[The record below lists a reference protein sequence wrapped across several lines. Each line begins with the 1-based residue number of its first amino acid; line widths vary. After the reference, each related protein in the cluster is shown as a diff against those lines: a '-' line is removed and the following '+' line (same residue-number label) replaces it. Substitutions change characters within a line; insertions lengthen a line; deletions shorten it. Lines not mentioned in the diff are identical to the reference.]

1 MKVAIQIF
9 GHLRSYKKCYKALH
23 KHLISKY
30 DCDVFMH
37 TWSLTNHSTKTWHKN
52 ICKAKPVYGKEDYL
66 KKIYNLKSLK
76 IEEQKQED
84 LGKFISFKKEISI
97 LGIKALFHTMKSVN
111 DLRLNY
117 EKQNKVKYDFVIMVR
132 PDILLKTDFQIDDF
146 IKEVDKELINKS
158 VFTIG
163 FPIFN
168 TLNYFQTIGATDV
181 LFFTKPEIL
190 NNIYKNEDK
199 FLSIV
204 ENNKDCHFGPEYCFI
219 NAVEKSGYKAIFL
232 KYVLK
237 QDFEFKRGLSFK
249 EAITNFVSI
258 RKRQCNLT
266 INICSYLSFPIFK
279 FSFRIFKFQIEFCIG
294 NPC

>member
-204 ENNKDCHFGPEYCFI
+204 FASPI
-219 NAVEKSGYKAIFL
+219 LPFL
-232 KYVLK
+232 NL
-237 QDFEFKRGLSFK
+237 
-249 EAITNFVSI
+249 SI
-258 RKRQCNLT
+258 RFDILWDDFISFMFSNHLIKVSVCKILY
-266 INICSYLSFPIFK
+266 IIVSYLL
-279 FSFRIFKFQIEFCIG
+279 FRSV
-294 NPC
+294 